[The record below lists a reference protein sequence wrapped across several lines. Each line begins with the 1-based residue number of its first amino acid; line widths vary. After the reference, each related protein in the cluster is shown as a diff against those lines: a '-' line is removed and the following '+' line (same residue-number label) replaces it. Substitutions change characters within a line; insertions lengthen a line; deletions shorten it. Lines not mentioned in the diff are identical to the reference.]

1 MPFQLL
7 IRAIQ
12 LKKTDRNT
20 KINETENKILD
31 YDHDEHITTQEVK
44 KLMAEKFGKR
54 LKQTNSAKKKKKK
67 KRKKK
72 KKKKKKKKILLTS

>member
-12 LKKTDRNT
+12 FKKTDRNT

-31 YDHDEHITTQEVK
+31 HDHDEHITTQEVK

-67 KRKKK
+67 RKKK
-72 KKKKKKKKILLTS
+72 RYY